1 MAEATRSYI
10 ESDGDLYRFVLKKI
24 HYTDSGTYTIKASN
38 CYGTQKAYCAVRV
51 SFYMFFN
58 DKLKVQKS
66 ALDFICRNVGAAG
79 QGNGQCRRRPV
90 GSQGRRCHT
99 ARLG

>member
-1 MAEATRSYI
+1 MADATRSYI

-51 SFYMFFN
+51 SIDMFSTIN
-58 DKLKVQKS
+58 
-66 ALDFICRNVGAAG
+66 
-79 QGNGQCRRRPV
+79 
-90 GSQGRRCHT
+90 
-99 ARLG
+99 